1 MHNIICVVFSLSMG
15 SLRAFMTALELQ
27 EQMPVTQLGGKSGSG
42 EGTLTILTPV
52 SRERVPTAAHE
63 GGPMDEAVPTT
74 CTGVGQ
80 AWV

>member
-1 MHNIICVVFSLSMG
+1 
-15 SLRAFMTALELQ
+15 
-27 EQMPVTQLGGKSGSG
+27 MPVIQLGGKSGSG